1 MKIPITSLLRNCK
14 LQASSLVESVMAIAI
29 ISICISIA
37 TLVYVRLLQSDY
49 EIAYYKA
56 KQKITFLY
64 LETIE
69 EQLFENET
77 YSFESYTI
85 TKLVAAYSY
94 GVNQVDFELQ
104 TKTKKE
110 TQHFLVKVISIEE
123 TD

>member
-1 MKIPITSLLRNCK
+1 MSLLRNCK
-14 LQASSLVESVMAIAI
+14 LQASSLIESVMAIAI

-37 TLVYVRLLQSDY
+37 TLVYVKLLQSDY

-56 KQKITFLY
+56 KQKIALLH

-69 EQLFENET
+69 DQLFENET
-77 YSFESYTI
+77 YGFESYTI
-85 TKLVAAYSY
+85 TKLVKEYSP

-110 TQHFLVKVISIEE
+110 TQHFLVKVRSIEK
-123 TD
+123 TK

>member
-1 MKIPITSLLRNCK
+1 MNLLKNCK
-14 LQASSLVESVMAIAI
+14 LQASSLIESVMAIAI

-37 TLVYVRLLQSDY
+37 TLVYVKLLQSDY

-56 KQKITFLY
+56 KQKITVLY
-64 LETIE
+64 LQTIE
-69 EQLFENET
+69 EQLFEDEV

-85 TKLVAAYSY
+85 TKQVKEDSS

-110 TQHFLVKVISIEE
+110 TQHYLVKVKSIEE
-123 TD
+123 TN

>member
-1 MKIPITSLLRNCK
+1 MNLLRNCK

-56 KQKITFLY
+56 KQKITFLH

-69 EQLFENET
+69 KQLFENET

-110 TQHFLVKVISIEE
+110 TQHFLVKVRSIEE